1 MKDKII
7 KGVFP
12 FCKNEDD
19 CKLKDQ
25 LLNAIE
31 IADLGLWEWYIEED
45 YVNFDEAGYKITG
58 IEEKSF
64 NHTMTYLLDH
74 VIHDESIEMFKASLS
89 LANREG
95 VISNSVYRINHP
107 TKPECWLKFKSQ
119 LTFENGKAFLLSGVM
134 LDITDDVLSKK
145 VVINELDF
153 IETLIESIPH
163 PIFYKDKDGLYKFFN
178 SAFQEFIGF
187 KKSELLDK
195 SVYDISPKELADVYR
210 KADNDLLNKGGKQIY
225 EAKVKYADQSYRDVI
240 FTKAVHTDSDK
251 KSLGIVG
258 VMQDVSSQRSVEHE
272 LKRIYK
278 ANNILLDMNHRI
290 LDYYS
295 EAQFLHDI
303 MIKFSEIIGENLITT
318 LVEVDENKM
327 ISIIDSYGL
336 KMPDSEIK
344 MPHAESYFF
353 TLTKEDYSKAYLT
366 KELKIS
372 DFAPNDVGID
382 VLEINPINDVI
393 FIPITLE
400 NEIRWYYV
408 FASFGDGSLN
418 ENDLIVANYIREEM
432 NMMMQ
437 LFYLYQKTL
446 RLSRFDG
453 LTGLMNRQYFDETL
467 NSSLDNLNNFN
478 VVIFDL
484 DKLKILND
492 TLGHDIGDKY
502 LCTLS
507 DMVKDAFN
515 QACSFG
521 RIGGDEFAGII
532 LDVDNVSQKFEDLRL
547 EFRKKMS
554 IETEGMFET
563 SFSYGLA
570 SYPHDGHSY
579 KALLKTADQRMYEYK
594 NKYAHNQR
602 IPY

>member
-1 MKDKII
+1 MMDVTDEII
-7 KGVFP
+7 
-12 FCKNEDD
+12 
-19 CKLKDQ
+19 
-25 LLNAIE
+25 
-31 IADLGLWEWYIEED
+31 
-45 YVNFDEAGYKITG
+45 
-58 IEEKSF
+58 
-64 NHTMTYLLDH
+64 
-74 VIHDESIEMFKASLS
+74 
-89 LANREG
+89 
-95 VISNSVYRINHP
+95 
-107 TKPECWLKFKSQ
+107 
-119 LTFENGKAFLLSGVM
+119 
-134 LDITDDVLSKK
+134 SKRA
-145 VVINELDF
+145 VTNELDF

-163 PIFYKDKDGLYKFFN
+163 PIFYKDKKGLYKFFN
-178 SAFQEFIGF
+178 SAFQEFIGLQ
-187 KKSELLDK
+187 KNELLNK
-195 SVYDISPKELADVYR
+195 SVYDVAPKELADVYR
-210 KADNDLLNKGGKQIY
+210 KADNDLLDEGGKQIY

-240 FTKAVHTDSDK
+240 FTKVVHTDSDE

-258 VMQDVSSQRSVEHE
+258 VMQDVSTQRSVERE
-272 LKRIYK
+272 LKRIYM

-303 MIKFSEIIGENLITT
+303 MIRFSEIIGENLIAT
-318 LVEVDENKM
+318 LIEVDEHKM

-336 KMPDSEIK
+336 KMPDSDIK
-344 MPHAESYFF
+344 MLHDESYFF

-372 DFAPNDVGID
+372 DFAPNDIGID
-382 VLEINPINDVI
+382 VLEMNPINDVI

-408 FASFGDGSLN
+408 YASFEEGSLN
-418 ENDLIVANYIREEM
+418 ENDLVVANYIREEM
-432 NMMMQ
+432 NMIMQ

-467 NSSLDNLNNFN
+467 NNSIDNLNNFS

-492 TLGHDIGDKY
+492 TLGHDMGDKY

-507 DMVKDAFN
+507 GMVKNAFN

-521 RIGGDEFAGII
+521 RIGGDEFAGVII
-532 LDVDNVSQKFEDLRL
+532 DVDTISQKFEDLRL

-563 SFSYGLA
+563 SFSYGIA
-570 SYPHDGHSY
+570 SYPLDGHSY

-594 NKYAHNQR
+594 RKYAHNQR